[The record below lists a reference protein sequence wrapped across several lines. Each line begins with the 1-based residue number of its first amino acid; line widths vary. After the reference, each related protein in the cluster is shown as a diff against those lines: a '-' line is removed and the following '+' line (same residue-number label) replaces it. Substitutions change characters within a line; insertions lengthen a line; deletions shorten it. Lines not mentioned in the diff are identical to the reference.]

1 MIQSAFL
8 EQLASR
14 MEKNGLFYFRTDDR
28 SYFDWT
34 VEHLNESKFWLIKE
48 GAEWIHEEN
57 TYFQNLMDG
66 YFSVVAEVQK
76 LENI

>member
-34 VEHLNESKFWLIKE
+34 IEHLNESKFWQIKE
-48 GAEWIHEEN
+48 GAEWLHEEN

-66 YFSVVAEVQK
+66 YFSVVAEVQ
-76 LENI
+76 